1 MGLHGAFMN
10 PRKAAGL
17 FENQNSEMEITMK
30 RFFLAFSAAAMTMLA
45 VSTHA
50 QAQDTAFDGAAID
63 ELTFDAVDELGNFDL
78 DATLEMARPGRP
90 GHGPGWGP
98 GPGYGPGWGPGPGHG
113 PLPPP
118 PPPSQSYETLNC
130 SSNDYRYAECYFN
143 PRGVQGV
150 SLSRQL
156 SRSQCVYGR
165 TYGIYN
171 DRVWVQDGCRAEFV
185 IQRRFRR

>member
-1 MGLHGAFMN
+1 
-10 PRKAAGL
+10 
-17 FENQNSEMEITMK
+17 MK
-30 RFFLAFSAAAMTMLA
+30 RIFLAFSAVVVTLL
-45 VSTHA
+45 VLSTQA
-50 QAQDTAFDGAAID
+50 QAQDAAIDGTTD
-63 ELTFDAVDELGNFDL
+63 ELTFDAAAELGTFDL

-98 GPGYGPGWGPGPGHG
+98 GWGPGPGHG
-113 PLPPP
+113 PQPPP
-118 PPPSQSYETLNC
+118 PPPAQRFETLNC
-130 SSNDYRYAECYFN
+130 SSNDYRYAECYFD

-171 DRVWVQDGCRAEFV
+171 DRVWVQDGCRAEFT

>member
-1 MGLHGAFMN
+1 
-10 PRKAAGL
+10 
-17 FENQNSEMEITMK
+17 MK
-30 RFFLAFSAAAMTMLA
+30 RFFLAFSAVAMIMLA
-45 VSTHA
+45 LSTKA
-50 QAQDTAFDGAAID
+50 QAQHAAID
-63 ELTFDAVDELGNFDL
+63 GATDELVFDATAELGTYDL

-90 GHGPGWGP
+90 GQ
-98 GPGYGPGWGPGPGHG
+98 GPGWGPGPGHG
-113 PLPPP
+113 PGHGPGWGPGPGHGPEPPP
-118 PPPSQSYETLNC
+118 PPPVQRLEYLRCE
-130 SSNDYRYAECYFN
+130 SNDYRYAECFFD

-171 DRVWVQDGCRAEFV
+171 DRVWVQDGCRAEFT